1 MNQMILFPIMTRQHM
16 QNLST
21 STTLENL
28 LNLTNLFPITSQHI
42 QILTSPTTLANL
54 QNLMTCLPYI
64 SCHYMQVLTAPT
76 TLPEPGNPIPHHH
89 QLAYADPDCPHHT
102 GQLPEHGEPVPY
114 HQAYFHGS
122 QVARN
127 WIVGVL

>member
-1 MNQMILFPIMTRQHM
+1 
-16 QNLST
+16 
-21 STTLENL
+21 
-28 LNLTNLFPITSQHI
+28 
-42 QILTSPTTLANL
+42 
-54 QNLMTCLPYI
+54 
-64 SCHYMQVLTAPT
+64 MQVLTALT
-76 TLPEPGNPIPHHH
+76 TLPEPGNPILH